1 MMMSA
6 RDYVKAQYRLGLR
19 RYCDFRCSGE
29 NSLQPGTPNLDA
41 NGKVAEVL
49 ANTGQVEP

>member
-6 RDYVKAQYRLGLR
+6 RDHVKAQYRLGLR
-19 RYCDFRCSGE
+19 RYCVFRCRGE
-29 NSLQPGTPNLDA
+29 NSLQRGIPNLDA

-49 ANTGQVEP
+49 ANTGQVGP